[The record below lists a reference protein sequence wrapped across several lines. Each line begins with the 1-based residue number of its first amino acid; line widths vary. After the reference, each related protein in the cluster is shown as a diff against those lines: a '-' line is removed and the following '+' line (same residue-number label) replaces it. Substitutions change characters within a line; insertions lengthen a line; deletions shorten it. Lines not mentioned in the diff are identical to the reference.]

1 MRSVHVTFTIPASD
15 LDEVYETLADF
26 EQYPRLSPAVREV
39 SVVDVDADTLMSRWE
54 VNFRNGILR
63 WVEEDTFDRAG
74 HRIEFR
80 QLDGDIAAFDGSWSC
95 AASGGDVTVA
105 FAARVDLGIP
115 TLADALEPIA
125 TRTLIAN
132 TVAIVTGLFGASVR
146 VEATLDEPAGA
157 PLGRPA

>member
-1 MRSVHVTFTIPASD
+1 MRSVHITFTVPARS
-15 LDEVYETLADF
+15 LDEVYATLADF

-39 SVVDVDADTLMSRWE
+39 SVVDVDADTTMSRWE

-63 WVEEDTFDRAG
+63 WTEEDTFDRAH
-74 HRIEFR
+74 HRIDFR

-95 AASGGDVTVA
+95 TNVGDQVTVE

-115 TLADALEPIA
+115 SLADALEPIA

-132 TVAIVTGLFGASVR
+132 TIAIVTGLFGPTVQ
-146 VEATLDEPAGA
+146 VDATGDEPAVILRKSA
-157 PLGRPA
+157 